1 MNNKRTSRSQAPVI
15 PQGEV
20 IGEFKTYAEASDL
33 VNLLIEKQ
41 FPSGQI
47 AIVGKDLR
55 TVERVRGKLS
65 NARVA
70 LGGATTGS
78 WLGLIWG
85 LIFGTNQEAVT
96 TQDAFAP
103 VISAVFIGAG
113 VGMLI
118 NILRFAFSKNKRSFI
133 SQSTVVA
140 SKYQVQVPRNL
151 ADQAATIMASKTL

>member
-1 MNNKRTSRSQAPVI
+1 VNNKRTSRAQTAAI

-20 IGEFKTYAEASDL
+20 IAEFKTHAEAAEL
-33 VNLLIEKQ
+33 VTRLIDGK
-41 FPSGQI
+41 FPAGSI
-47 AIVGKDLR
+47 AVVGKDLR

-85 LIFGTNQEAVT
+85 LIFGASAETTT
-96 TQDAFAP
+96 TQEAFAP
-103 VISAVFIGAG
+103 VVSAIFIGAG
-113 VGMLI
+113 IGMLI
-118 NILRFAFSKNKRSFI
+118 NILRFAFAKNKPGFI

-140 SKYQVQVPRNL
+140 SKYQVQVPSQL
-151 ADQAATIMASKTL
+151 ADQAAAIMATKTI